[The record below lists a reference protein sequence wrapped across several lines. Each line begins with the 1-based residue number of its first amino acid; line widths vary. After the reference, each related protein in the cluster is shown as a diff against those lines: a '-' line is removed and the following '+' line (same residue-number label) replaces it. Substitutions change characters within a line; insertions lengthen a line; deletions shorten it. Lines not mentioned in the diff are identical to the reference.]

1 MSKASYIAKIS
12 YYYFYV
18 LQRSFKNTNK
28 LTLLINKEIVWQILQ
43 KIVIIVFEK
52 HIFFKVH

>member
-43 KIVIIVFEK
+43 KIVFIVFEK

>member
-52 HIFFKVH
+52 HIFLKVH